1 MRNIEIKARIA
12 SIALAADNCQR
23 VAAVF
28 QKEFRQIDT
37 YFIVPKGRFKLRICD
52 PGNSYLVYYQRP
64 DQSGPKVSDYFMAD
78 VSPATVEVLGAA
90 LGVLA
95 QVKKTRTLYL
105 WKNVRIHLDRVEGLG
120 EFIEFEAVQS
130 EGMNE
135 VEEYGKVQYLLR
147 EFGVAEEALMASSYL
162 DMVLKGGQ
170 Q

>member
-1 MRNIEIKARIA
+1 
-12 SIALAADNCQR
+12 
-23 VAAVF
+23 
-28 QKEFRQIDT
+28 
-37 YFIVPKGRFKLRICD
+37 
-52 PGNSYLVYYQRP
+52 
-64 DQSGPKVSDYFMAD
+64 MAD